1 MRGDDTPA
9 LEKLLRR
16 RSDGRYELLVVIRR
30 DIDYEEYEARIKAL
44 EVRNK
49 SLEQQLYRF
58 SMMANQYIDANDEIR
73 CLKQVLRDHHIS
85 F

>member
-1 MRGDDTPA
+1 MRCDDTSA

-16 RSDGRYELLVVIRR
+16 LSDGRYELLVVIRR
-30 DIDYEEYEARIKAL
+30 DIDYEEYEARIRAL
-44 EVRNK
+44 EARNK
-49 SLEQQLYRF
+49 SLEQQIYRF

-73 CLKQVLRDHHIS
+73 HLKQVLRDHHIS

>member
-1 MRGDDTPA
+1 MSGDDTHA

-44 EVRNK
+44 EARNK

-73 CLKQVLRDHHIS
+73 HLKQVLRDHHIS

>member
-9 LEKLLRR
+9 LDKLLRR
-16 RSDGRYELLVVIRR
+16 RSDGRFELLVVIRR
-30 DIDYEEYEARIKAL
+30 DIDYEEYEARIRAL
-44 EVRNK
+44 EARNK

-73 CLKQVLRDHHIS
+73 RLKQLLRDHHIS

>member
-1 MRGDDTPA
+1 MMDNSSSA

-44 EVRNK
+44 EVRNE
-49 SLEQQLYRF
+49 SLQQQIYRF
-58 SMMANQYIDANDEIR
+58 SMMANSYIDANDEIR
-73 CLKQVLRDHHIS
+73 HLKQLLREHHIS

>member
-44 EVRNK
+44 ETCNK

-73 CLKQVLRDHHIS
+73 RLKQLLRDHHIS

>member
-30 DIDYEEYEARIKAL
+30 DIDYEEYEARIKSLVA
-44 EVRNK
+44 RNK
-49 SLEQQLYRF
+49 CLEQQIYRF

-73 CLKQVLRDHHIS
+73 RLKQVLRDHHIS

>member
-16 RSDGRYELLVVIRR
+16 RPDGRYELLVVIRR

-44 EVRNK
+44 EARNK
-49 SLEQQLYRF
+49 SLEQQIYRF

-73 CLKQVLRDHHIS
+73 RLKQVLRDHHIP

>member
-30 DIDYEEYEARIKAL
+30 DIDYVEYEARIKAL
-44 EVRNK
+44 EARNK
-49 SLEQQLYRF
+49 SLEQQIYRF

-73 CLKQVLRDHHIS
+73 RLKQVLRDHHIS

>member
-44 EVRNK
+44 EARNK

-73 CLKQVLRDHHIS
+73 HLKQVLRDHHIS

>member
-9 LEKLLRR
+9 LDKLLRR

-44 EVRNK
+44 EARNK
-49 SLEQQLYRF
+49 SLEQQIYRF

-73 CLKQVLRDHHIS
+73 HLKQVLRDHHIS

>member
-9 LEKLLRR
+9 LEKLLRL

-30 DIDYEEYEARIKAL
+30 DIDYDEYEARIRAL
-44 EVRNK
+44 EARNK
-49 SLEQQLYRF
+49 SLEQQIYRF

-73 CLKQVLRDHHIS
+73 HLKQVLRDHQIS

>member
-30 DIDYEEYEARIKAL
+30 DIDYEEYEARIRAL
-44 EVRNK
+44 EARNK

-58 SMMANQYIDANDEIR
+58 SMMANQYIDSNDEIR
-73 CLKQVLRDHHIS
+73 HLKQVLRDHHIS

>member
-44 EVRNK
+44 EARNK

-73 CLKQVLRDHHIS
+73 RLKQVLRDHHIS

>member
-9 LEKLLRR
+9 LDKLLRR
-16 RSDGRYELLVVIRR
+16 RSDGRFELLVVIRR
-30 DIDYEEYEARIKAL
+30 DIDYEEYEARIRAL
-44 EVRNK
+44 EARNK
-49 SLEQQLYRF
+49 SLEQQIYRF

-73 CLKQVLRDHHIS
+73 RLKQLLRDHHIS